1 MKENNGAGTY
11 EIGVEGERGG
21 SVAFFLSGRLDIAN
35 LESVAAE
42 LEERLREM
50 RPRRLSVNL
59 AGLDYMDST
68 GALALIRLEEGCGRN
83 GVPVDFLNMRPEA
96 KGVLEL
102 IDPETLRTGPL
113 IPMESPF
120 GPLERLGDLS
130 TRDMRGL
137 AEGLIFLGALLKEIF
152 SVVLRPWTLRWRD
165 VLFSLKRAGL
175 TGVPIVGLIGFLMG
189 LIVAFLSAIQLQE
202 FGADIFVASLVA
214 IGIVRE
220 LGPIMTAIVVAGRSG
235 SAYAAEIGT
244 MQVNDEVDALVTMG
258 FEPVRFLAVP
268 KVLATM
274 AAVPLL
280 TVYADLAGILG
291 GLFIGVIGLDV
302 TASAYLEQTRGSI
315 YVIDMTTSLVKAVV
329 FAFIIAAV
337 GCHRG
342 FRVRGGAEEVGAA
355 TTSAVVAAIF
365 FIIVVDAVFAVVLH
379 YAGWEQSLAYI
390 P

>member
-50 RPRRLSVNL
+50 RPRRLSVDL

>member
-11 EIGVEGERGG
+11 KIGVEGERGG

-50 RPRRLSVNL
+50 RPRRLSVDL